1 MSEATGGP
9 LPNPS
14 FQVKGG
20 SSLFPTERVL
30 SARAE
35 SGSEEIGT
43 DAAPKKL
50 VVQRGCWIR
59 RPGTTLR
66 CLGCR
71 DWACPPWD
79 ITKKGLLE
87 QS

>member
-20 SSLFPTERVL
+20 SSLFPTEHVL

-35 SGSEEIGT
+35 SGSEETGT

-50 VVQRGCWIR
+50 VVQR

-66 CLGCR
+66 CLGCP
-71 DWACPPWD
+71 DGACPPWD